1 MAHKSDA
8 FCKCRCCLPC
18 FRVYVAVN
26 VWRCILMWNGVT
38 DAAKKQQVM
47 DQKDIKDTD
56 ILRIA
61 KELNETNFIDKDI
74 LVTDMAGTSIPVGAR
89 RMNFILITLCTDGE
103 ARYTVDTQEQTVKK
117 NDVIIISERHVV
129 ANYESSPDI
138 AVSAS

>member
-1 MAHKSDA
+1 
-8 FCKCRCCLPC
+8 
-18 FRVYVAVN
+18 
-26 VWRCILMWNGVT
+26 
-38 DAAKKQQVM
+38 M